1 MYGMPGSHSGTFW
14 DDTKPSS
21 T

>member
-1 MYGMPGSHSGTFW
+1 MYGMTGSHSGTFW